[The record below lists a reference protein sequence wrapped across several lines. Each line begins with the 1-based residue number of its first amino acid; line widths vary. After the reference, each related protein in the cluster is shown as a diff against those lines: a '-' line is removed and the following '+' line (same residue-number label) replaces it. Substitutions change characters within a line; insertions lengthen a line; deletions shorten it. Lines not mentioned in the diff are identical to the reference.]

1 MIIKGNITMLK
12 ILNTPNPARLIE
24 GLRDTGYDFNNAC
37 ADIIDNSISA
47 EATEILIEVANELD
61 GRKFVFFGDNGIGMN
76 REELFNAMRYG
87 ADRRADL
94 ASLGK
99 FGLGLKTASTSIA
112 RKLSVLSKKTNKD
125 DLIKL
130 SWDLDHVVDT
140 NEWELLEETPD
151 KEEVVKF
158 KNYCGDHGT
167 LVIWSKC
174 DRLLSQ
180 QYEAG
185 SALERKAVQRIAERL
200 REHAAL
206 IYYRFLDHVDTRE
219 VNIKI
224 DVNHVLVKPWNPFF
238 IEKSEQVIAI
248 NQQKLEIVLEDGT
261 TECAYM
267 KAYILPHERSL
278 TKDEN
283 NNFAK
288 LANKR
293 QGFYIHREGRIIH
306 HGGWLNVFGAVE
318 PHGSLLRVEF
328 DYGHKLD
335 VMFHTDVKKSSI
347 IFDQAIEVELISRL
361 AGARREANTRYRQSN
376 KKVTN
381 ELNPSHLNSNNTISS
396 VSTTK
401 KPSVNDVNIEEK
413 TISMDNNRGPRIV
426 LKAPIENNVD
436 PKQVSV
442 EAVETITNGDLWE
455 PAYRSSNEEGH
466 IPAVRIN
473 KHHDFYQKIY
483 KRAASHG
490 YAVEG
495 MDLLLW
501 AFSVAEFNNSDEELK
516 TVFEDFRQEISFNL
530 TKLLR
535 NLEEPSIDEIE

>member
-1 MIIKGNITMLK
+1 MHK

-47 EATEILIEVANELD
+47 EATEIIIEVVSQTD

-87 ADRRADL
+87 ADRRANL

-112 RKLSVLSKKTNKD
+112 RKLSVLSKKTNEN

-140 NEWELLEETPD
+140 NEWELLEENPS
-151 KEEVVKF
+151 KEEVQKF
-158 KNYCGDHGT
+158 SDYCGDHGT

-180 QYEAG
+180 QYEVG
-185 SALERKAVQRIAERL
+185 EALEIRAIQRIADRL
-200 REHAAL
+200 REHVAM
-206 IYYRFLDHVDTRE
+206 IYYRFLDHADTRE
-219 VNIKI
+219 VNITI
-224 DVNHVLVKPWNPFF
+224 DINHNSVEAWNPFF
-238 IEKSEQVIAI
+238 IKKSEQVLAV

-261 TECAYM
+261 TECAYV

-278 TKDEN
+278 SKDEN
-283 NNFAK
+283 KNIAK
-288 LANKR
+288 ITNKR

-347 IFDQAIEVELISRL
+347 IFDQAIEEELRSRL

-396 VSTTK
+396 VTTTK
-401 KPSVNDVNIEEK
+401 KPSVNHVNVEDK
-413 TISMDNNRGPRIV
+413 TISMENNRGPRIV
-426 LKAPIENNVD
+426 LKAPIDNNVD

-490 YAVEG
+490 FAVEG

-501 AFSVAEFNNSDEELK
+501 AFSVAEFNNSDDELK
-516 TVFEDFRQEISFNL
+516 PVFEDFRQEISFNL

-535 NLEEPSIDEIE
+535 NLDEPSIHEIE